1 MDWQAFHLE
10 IKELSDRI
18 DYHPDTIIG
27 ITRGG
32 IVPARILSS
41 SLEIKSMYCLTVR
54 KEGEERRVVT
64 EVLDNL
70 VGKNVLL
77 VEDMLESGRSLIVAK
92 EYFESKGAIVKTACL
107 YIMPC
112 SEIEPNYYLRK
123 VQNTKKFPWE

>member
-1 MDWQAFHLE
+1 MDWQAFHQE

-54 KEGEERRVVT
+54 KERGERRVVT

-70 VGKNVLL
+70 VGKNILL
-77 VEDMLESGRSLIVAK
+77 VEDMLETGRSLIIAK
-92 EYFESKGAIVKTACL
+92 EYLESKGAIVKTACL
-107 YIMPC
+107 YVMSC
-112 SEIEPNYYLRK
+112 SEIEPNYYLRQ